1 MWMMRQ
7 PARVTDIYLVLDG
20 SALDGFELDVSVP
33 VLDVLVLDV
42 SEMDVTVLD
51 VSEMDVSVLDVSELD
66 VSTDSWRL
74 DVS

>member
-1 MWMMRQ
+1 MMWQ

-20 SALDGFELDVSVP
+20 FELDVSV
-33 VLDVLVLDV
+33 
-42 SEMDVTVLD
+42 SALD
-51 VSEMDVSVLDVSELD
+51 VSEMDVSVLDVSEMDVSALDVSETDVSVLD

>member
-1 MWMMRQ
+1 M
-7 PARVTDIYLVLDG
+7 LDG

-33 VLDVLVLDV
+33 VLDV
-42 SEMDVTVLD
+42 SKMDVTVLD